1 MNLYLLV
8 FLILAAG
15 AVWEWFRPQYGK
27 YIYWVC
33 WGLAA
38 ACLCLRFGQG
48 TDYVTYHAIYE
59 TIPAYI
65 DLAQGYI
72 CGFYPEIGW
81 RLISA
86 LFKLFHAPFWVFTSV
101 LGLADMLLLH
111 RFLNKYVP
119 LRTAGLFLSYPVL
132 YIVYLVSGLRQG
144 LAICFFLGVAV
155 PFYVEKKWGGYVA
168 AVVIAASFHRVGYA
182 WLILPVVYYLPLG
195 VMLALLGLSIAG
207 GLILQIGAVEQ
218 WLTGLLPSYHVKQF
232 LMEGNLSLF
241 AVGERLVSTAAVLL
255 LYFWKQKKEEGAGQ
269 RTALFLKAYLCG
281 ICFYM
286 LLCGSSYYASRYCV
300 IFKVLEC
307 ALIVWLISGK
317 SAMIKCGALFFFSLT
332 LFMGIKNLNAMVS
345 EASYY
350 GEKGVTVLSLPYIS
364 IWDQDKISLYFDY
377 EGRLHTIYESNVEDQ
392 ELWRIGTQY

>member
-1 MNLYLLV
+1 MNLYLIV

-27 YIYWVC
+27 YIYRVC

-59 TIPAYI
+59 TIPAHI
-65 DLAQGYI
+65 NLAQGYI

-86 LFKLFHAPFWVFTSV
+86 LFKLFHAPFWVFTFA

-195 VMLALLGLSIAG
+195 VMLALLGISIAG

-218 WLTGLLPSYHVKQF
+218 WAAGILPFYHVKQF
-232 LMEGNLSLF
+232 LLEGDLSLF
-241 AVGERLVSTAAVLL
+241 AVGERLVSAAAVLL

-269 RTALFLKAYLCG
+269 RTTLFLKAYLCG
-281 ICFYM
+281 TCFYM

-307 ALIVWLISGK
+307 VLIV
-317 SAMIKCGALFFFSLT
+317 ALTEAKDTVARLGVVFFLALT
-332 LFMGIKNLNAMVS
+332 LVMGIKNLSAMS
-345 EASYY
+345 TEGYY
-350 GEKGVTVLSLPYIS
+350 YQKKGVTVWTYPYIS
-364 IWDQDKISLYFDY
+364 IWNKGKINDYFDY
-377 EGRLHTIYESNVEDQ
+377 EEGMWKIYHDNVMDQ
-392 ELWRIGTQY
+392 ELWRIETQD

>member
-1 MNLYLLV
+1 MNLYLIV

-15 AVWEWFRPQYGK
+15 AAWEWFWPQYGK
-27 YIYWVC
+27 YIYWGC

-59 TIPAYI
+59 TIPAHI

-86 LFKLFHAPFWVFTSV
+86 LFKLFHAPFWVFTFA

-155 PFYVEKKWGGYVA
+155 PFYVEKKWGGYVV
-168 AVVIAASFHRVGYA
+168 AVVIAASFHKVGYA
-182 WLILPVVYYLPLG
+182 WLILPAVYYLPLG
-195 VMLALLGLSIAG
+195 VMLTLLGLSIAG
-207 GLILQIGAVEQ
+207 GLILQMGAVEQ
-218 WLTGLLPSYHVKQF
+218 WLAGLLPFYHVKQF
-232 LMEGNLSLF
+232 LLEGDLSLF
-241 AVGERLVSTAAVLL
+241 AVGERLISAAAVLL
-255 LYFWKQKKEEGAGQ
+255 LYFWKKKEEGVEQ
-269 RTALFLKAYLCG
+269 RTTLFLKAYLCG
-281 ICFYM
+281 TCFYM

-307 ALIVWLISGK
+307 ALIMAFVEAKDIVAK
-317 SAMIKCGALFFFSLT
+317 FGAVFFLALT
-332 LFMGIKNLNAMVS
+332 LVMGVKNLDAMVS
-345 EASYY
+345 EGYY
-350 GEKGVTVLSLPYIS
+350 YERKGVTIWDFPYIS
-364 IWDQDKISLYFDY
+364 VFYPDEINSYLDYNKELNKIYRY
-377 EGRLHTIYESNVEDQ
+377 NVVDQ
-392 ELWRIGTQY
+392 ELWRIDV